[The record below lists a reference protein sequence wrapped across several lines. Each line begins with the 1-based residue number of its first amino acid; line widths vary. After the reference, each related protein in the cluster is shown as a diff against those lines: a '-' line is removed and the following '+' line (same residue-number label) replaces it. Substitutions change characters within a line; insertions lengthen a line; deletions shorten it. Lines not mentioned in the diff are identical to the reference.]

1 MTPLLVS
8 HQLNARFGARIT
20 GAELV
25 VLPAD
30 PAARLADAD
39 CARVEAAFFSGDVFP
54 GGSRQFFSAVRKAP
68 KLKWLHAFN
77 VGTDHP
83 IYAELLER
91 GVRVTTSAGTTAEPI
106 AQTAVMGLLAL
117 ARGFPRW
124 LVAQRS
130 RQWNPERKLLPPDLK
145 DQTAVIVG
153 LGKIGTEIARL
164 ARALGLTVV
173 GIRRGPR
180 RPEDRVEVAPP
191 AALRGLLPRC
201 DWLVLACPLTPETRG
216 MIDAAAIAALPKGA
230 RIINVARGEIIDEAA
245 LVDALR
251 SGQLAGACLD
261 VFQAE
266 PLAPE
271 SPLWDLPNVLVTPHN
286 AGAARG
292 TELRVL
298 EMFLDNLG
306 RWQRG
311 APLINEVAR
320 EENTLPR
327 RI

>member
-1 MTPLLVS
+1 MIPLLVS
-8 HQLNARFGARIT
+8 HQLAARHGARIAA
-20 GAELV
+20 AELV

-30 PAARLADAD
+30 PAARLPDAE
-39 CARVEAAFFSGDVFP
+39 CARVEVAFFSGDVFP
-54 GGSRQFFSAVRKAP
+54 DGSRQFFSAVRKAP

-77 VGTDHP
+77 VGVDHP

-124 LVAQRS
+124 LVAQRG

-145 DQTAVIVG
+145 DQTAVVVG

-164 ARALGLTVV
+164 ARALGLAVI
-173 GIRRGPR
+173 GIRRSPR
-180 RPEDRVEVAPP
+180 RADDPVEVAPP
-191 AALRGLLPRC
+191 SALHGLLPRC
-201 DWLVLACPLTPETRG
+201 DWLILACPLTAETRG

-230 RIINVARGEIIDEAA
+230 RIINVARGEVVDEAA
-245 LVDALR
+245 LLDALK
-251 SGQLAGACLD
+251 SEHLAGAYLD

-271 SPLWDLPNVLVTPHN
+271 SPLWNLPNVLVTPHN

-311 APLINEVAR
+311 APLINEVTR
-320 EENTLPR
+320 
-327 RI
+327 